1 MINAL
6 NYPLHDRLNYTRGFE
21 RYKQMTDSIAAGRAA
36 TEALIDQLADRYNR
50 VWDGTFAE
58 QCLRDTP
65 LSSFGKELVMVNVA
79 CELLEFM

>member
-1 MINAL
+1 MA
-6 NYPLHDRLNYTRGFE
+6 
-21 RYKQMTDSIAAGRAA
+21 DSIAAGRAA

-79 CELLEFM
+79 CELLEFMEDIYAEYNRQGEIQTKAEDGST